1 MWNRR
6 WCLWKYCRNFLLVLL
21 GLRNM
26 NKKIGWA
33 LGYLSCWRNHL
44 VFSLF
49 CPIVLCWFMC
59 ILDREVKILKD
70 KHMQLRNLIYSKPK
84 NNNILHHCLLH
95 SSSRHEKAH
104 LKFKVELVLK
114 AAWLF
119 YSQRSKQSKIDW
131 ILSALK
137 GCEVFPRFIKSVY
150 Y

>member
-1 MWNRR
+1 
-6 WCLWKYCRNFLLVLL
+6 
-21 GLRNM
+21 
-26 NKKIGWA
+26 
-33 LGYLSCWRNHL
+33 
-44 VFSLF
+44 
-49 CPIVLCWFMC
+49 MC

-131 ILSALK
+131 ILSTLK
-137 GCEVFPRFIKSVY
+137 GCEVFTRFIKSVY
-150 Y
+150 YQLEVFEIAINFIE